1 MWGLRHTPCSPIIQS
16 SQFNTT
22 TEEPHVKKTTTPA
35 QIERRNMEEAG
46 RLSYA
51 ACQVFAPDT
60 KIVLQRQVETLLAP
74 VVEPVLEQFRDGLI
88 SPTELLHK
96 LGEVHYTVQAFTDLA
111 AKEDVVY
118 KEEAMGTPVTVP
130 EHYTRFDKVGEAMG
144 YLEDE
149 GIARV
154 FNTGDGHCINCFKD
168 GPEPVAVI
176 YEHSDHIEVSYT

>member
-1 MWGLRHTPCSPIIQS
+1 MSAKSP
-16 SQFNTT
+16 N
-22 TEEPHVKKTTTPA
+22 PA
-35 QIERRNMEEAG
+35 QIERRNMEKAG

-51 ACQVFAPDT
+51 AAQVFAPDT

-74 VVEPVLEQFRDGLI
+74 VIEPVLQQFTNGLI
-88 SPTELLHK
+88 SPTELLLK
-96 LGEVHYTVQAFTDLA
+96 LAEVHYTVQAFTDLA
-111 AKEDVVY
+111 AKEDRLY
-118 KEEAMGTPVTVP
+118 KAEALGEPATAT
-130 EHYTRFDKVGEAMG
+130 EHYTRFDKVGEAIG

-176 YEHSDHIEVSYT
+176 YENSDHIEVSYT